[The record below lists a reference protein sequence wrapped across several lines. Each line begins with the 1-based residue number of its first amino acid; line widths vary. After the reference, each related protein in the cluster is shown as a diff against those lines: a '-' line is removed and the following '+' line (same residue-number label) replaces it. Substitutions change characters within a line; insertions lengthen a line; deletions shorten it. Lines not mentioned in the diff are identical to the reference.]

1 MATDAT
7 WLYCLQTVRANN
19 ALQPTFAGANA
30 AELHTLDGGATRG
43 RSAMPQDGAGHE
55 FLEVDNVR
63 ITYVPARDRSPGAN
77 WSGSDV
83 LRIQAYR
90 NDSDSRC
97 TWAPSCRYARP
108 MHS

>member
-1 MATDAT
+1 
-7 WLYCLQTVRANN
+7 
-19 ALQPTFAGANA
+19 
-30 AELHTLDGGATRG
+30 
-43 RSAMPQDGAGHE
+43 MPQDGAGHE

-90 NDSDSRC
+90 SDSDKSLHMGAELPVRSPDAFIGLIAAIC
-97 TWAPSCRYARP
+97 GIYATGRRTTP
-108 MHS
+108 